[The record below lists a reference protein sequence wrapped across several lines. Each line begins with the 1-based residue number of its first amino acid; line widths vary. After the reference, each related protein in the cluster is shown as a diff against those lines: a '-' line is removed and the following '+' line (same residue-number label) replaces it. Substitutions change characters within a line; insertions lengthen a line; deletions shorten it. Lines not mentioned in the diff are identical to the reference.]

1 MSNTGYTHLG
11 TENVSGSVPDA
22 LGGDHMV
29 LPFPESKLQTF
40 SPSETKG
47 KLTGTYR
54 PPADADDSFSKPA
67 TGFLQEGGESRGWQ
81 SFFSIGRFSPYFNV
95 DTSDVLERIR
105 DSLLPYKGDFVDKVG
120 HNPDIYGPFWI
131 CTTLI
136 FVAAALGNFASYL
149 SHKLKHE
156 AWKYDINKVTWSAG
170 MFYGY
175 EFVVPLAFYFLLNYF
190 GVTSGLVQLWCL
202 YGYSLFIFI
211 PASFLSAV
219 PIEIFRWVIVGLAG
233 FASATFLAL
242 NMRSHI
248 KSQSD
253 RWLLFVTVTFLL
265 QLGMAL
271 VLKLYFFTS
280 LFD

>member
-1 MSNTGYTHLG
+1 MSNTGYTHLQN
-11 TENVSGSVPDA
+11 ENVLGSVPA
-22 LGGDHMV
+22 VTETEHVV
-29 LPFPESKLQTF
+29 LPFPDSNLQTF
-40 SPSETKG
+40 SPSETRG
-47 KLTGTYR
+47 KLTGTYQ
-54 PPADADDSFSKPA
+54 PPTDADDSFSKPLS
-67 TGFLQEGGESRGWQ
+67 GVNQDGEPKGWQ
-81 SFFSIGRFSPYFNV
+81 RFFSVTRFSPYFDV

-105 DSLLPYKGDFVDKVG
+105 DSLLPYKGDFVEKVG

-149 SHKLKHE
+149 SHKLKDE
-156 AWKYDINKVTWSAG
+156 SWKYDINKVTWSAG

-175 EFVVPLAFYFLLNYF
+175 GFVVPLVFYFALNYF

-219 PIEIFRWVIVGLAG
+219 PIEIFRWVIVGVAG

-253 RWLLFVTVTFLL
+253 RWLIFVTISFLL
-265 QLGMAL
+265 QVGMAL
-271 VLKLYFFTS
+271 VLKLYFFTT

>member
-1 MSNTGYTHLG
+1 ML
-11 TENVSGSVPDA
+11 
-22 LGGDHMV
+22 
-29 LPFPESKLQTF
+29 LPFPESKLQSF

-47 KLTGTYR
+47 KITGNYR
-54 PPADADDSFSKPA
+54 PPTDADDSFSRPSP
-67 TGFLQEGGESRGWQ
+67 GIHQEGGESRGWQ
-81 SFFSIGRFSPYFNV
+81 GFFSIDRFSPYFNV

-105 DSLLPYKGDFVDKVG
+105 DSLLPYKGDFVEKVG

-149 SHKLKHE
+149 SHKLKNE
-156 AWKYDINKVTWSAG
+156 AWAYDINKVTWSASI
-170 MFYGY
+170 FYGY
-175 EFVVPLAFYFLLNYF
+175 TLIVPVAFYFLLNYF
-190 GVTSGLVQLWCL
+190 KVTSGIVQLWCL

-233 FASATFLAL
+233 FVSATFLAL
-242 NMRSHI
+242 NLRSHI
-248 KSQSD
+248 RTQSD
-253 RWLLFVTVTFLL
+253 RWLLFVISTFLL

>member
-11 TENVSGSVPDA
+11 TENVSGSVPVA

-29 LPFPESKLQTF
+29 LPFPESKLQSF

-54 PPADADDSFSKPA
+54 PPADADDSFSRPVS
-67 TGFLQEGGESRGWQ
+67 GIHEEGESRGWQ
-81 SFFSIGRFSPYFNV
+81 GFFSVKRFSPYFNV
-95 DTSDVLERIR
+95 DTVDVLERIR
-105 DSLLPYKGDFVDKVG
+105 DSLLPYKGDFVEKVG

-149 SHKLKHE
+149 SHKLKSE
-156 AWKYDINKVTWSAG
+156 AWAYDINKVTWSAG
-170 MFYGY
+170 IFYGY
-175 EFVVPLAFYFLLNYF
+175 TVLVPLAFYFLLNYF
-190 GVTSGLVQLWCL
+190 RVTSGLVQLWCL

-219 PIEIFRWVIVGLAG
+219 PIEIFRWVIVGVAG
-233 FASATFLAL
+233 FVSATFLAV

-253 RWLLFVTVTFLL
+253 RWFFFVMCTFLL
-265 QLGMAL
+265 QLAMAL